1 MGYPLRPN
9 WPGLLKI
16 EASFE
21 KYVPSVISVERHL
34 YQDPEDFCDGEVLFV
49 GKRLAYLISEF
60 ADAVG

>member
-1 MGYPLRPN
+1 
-9 WPGLLKI
+9 LLKI